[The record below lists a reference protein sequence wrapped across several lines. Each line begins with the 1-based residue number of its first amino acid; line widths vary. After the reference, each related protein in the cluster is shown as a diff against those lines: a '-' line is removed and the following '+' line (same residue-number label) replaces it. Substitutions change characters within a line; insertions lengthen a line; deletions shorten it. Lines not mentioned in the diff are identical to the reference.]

1 MANIGK
7 LEKEIKNHYQI
18 VNHPIVSL
26 RNLNSY
32 FHRNA
37 VTKNTVTSPGL
48 NTLSQINRTGNSNKK
63 IILLITTKK

>member
-7 LEKEIKNHYQI
+7 LEKEIQNHDQI
-18 VNHPIVSL
+18 VNHTIVSL

-37 VTKNTVTSPGL
+37 VNKNTVTSPAL
-48 NTLSQINRTGNSNKK
+48 NTLSQIN
-63 IILLITTKK
+63 